1 MLKKTAAFK
10 KKVAFMATKLL
21 KMGDSIEV
29 LQEKATKFM
38 LQRKQKGRQ
47 STRRGKG
54 MRSKY
59 L

>member
-1 MLKKTAAFK
+1 
-10 KKVAFMATKLL
+10 MATKLL

-38 LQRKQKGRQ
+38 FKRKRKGRQ

-54 MRSKY
+54 VRSKY